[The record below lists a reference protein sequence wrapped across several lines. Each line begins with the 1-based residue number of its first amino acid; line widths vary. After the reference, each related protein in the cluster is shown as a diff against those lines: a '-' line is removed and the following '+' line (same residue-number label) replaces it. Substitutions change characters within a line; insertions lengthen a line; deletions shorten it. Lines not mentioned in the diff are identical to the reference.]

1 MPHGSAG
8 IDDVGNVSFP
18 LGRFR
23 PQQRFARAC
32 KYFGGIILVEKG
44 RTHGIFA
51 DRADAMRQQQP
62 AFVKDTLCYPIAAGH
77 LSKERIRQYRLLEY
91 LSFIR
96 FAELPTP
103 TLARRWDS
111 RA

>member
-1 MPHGSAG
+1 M
-8 IDDVGNVSFP
+8 
-18 LGRFR
+18 
-23 PQQRFARAC
+23 
-32 KYFGGIILVEKG
+32 
-44 RTHGIFA
+44 RTS
-51 DRADAMRQQQP
+51 MQLPVCLLLP
-62 AFVKDTLCYPIAAGH
+62 AEQYALCYPIAARH
-77 LSKERIRQYRLLEY
+77 LCKARIRQCRLLEY